1 MIEPEH
7 LDESYAGKR
16 VRVRFADGEIAD
28 VRILAIALRN
38 KYDNTPES
46 WGIVYDT
53 ISSNRPLTTPNGAA
67 NWSRLSEI
75 GTLKILGDGT

>member
-16 VRVRFADGEIAD
+16 VRVGFADGEMAEAL
-28 VRILAIALRN
+28 ILSIALPN

-46 WGIVYDT
+46 WGIVYDA
-53 ISSNRPLTTPNGAA
+53 ISSNRPRTTPNGAA

-75 GTLKILGDGT
+75 ETLKLLGDGT